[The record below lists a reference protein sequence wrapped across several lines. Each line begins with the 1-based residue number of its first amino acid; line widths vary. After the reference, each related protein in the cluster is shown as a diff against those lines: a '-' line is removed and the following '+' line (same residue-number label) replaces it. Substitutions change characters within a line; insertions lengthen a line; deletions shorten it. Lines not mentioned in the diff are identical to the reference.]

1 MASIELQLLLL
12 ILIAN
17 GTPVIAAAVC
27 GAWCAWPLDGGRV
40 LADGR
45 RLLGEAKTWRGVAL
59 APLAAGLGAVLLGWP
74 AMVGII
80 IGIAAMLGDLLSS
93 FVKRRLGVPTSGMAL
108 GLDQIPEALLPLLA
122 VADRFALS
130 WPAIAAT
137 VAGFIVLELGL
148 SPIFYWLGV
157 RNRPY

>member
-17 GTPVIAAAVC
+17 GTPVITAAAC

-45 RLLGEAKTWRGVAL
+45 RLLGDAKTWRGVAL
-59 APLAAGLGAVLLGWP
+59 APLAAGLGAMLLDLP
-74 AMVGII
+74 AMVGIVV
-80 IGIAAMLGDLLSS
+80 GITAMLGDLLSS

-130 WPAIAAT
+130 GLAIAAI
-137 VAGFIVLELGL
+137 VASFALLELSL
-148 SPIFYWLGV
+148 SPIFYWFGI

>member
-1 MASIELQLLLL
+1 
-12 ILIAN
+12 
-17 GTPVIAAAVC
+17 
-27 GAWCAWPLDGGRV
+27 
-40 LADGR
+40 
-45 RLLGEAKTWRGVAL
+45 
-59 APLAAGLGAVLLGWP
+59 
-74 AMVGII
+74 MVGII